1 MEKEIKEEVK
11 EVVEEMETQTTF
23 NEDGLDVLV
32 EGEDCS
38 VENEEEVIVD
48 ANEDK

>member
-11 EVVEEMETQTTF
+11 EVTEEMEIQTAF

-48 ANEDK
+48 ENDDK